1 MQCQNLVNLI
11 LVAKIFISFKILTQQ
26 ENITRFV
33 DLQINLKT
41 ELAWKDDESKAIK
54 ITEKQIELMI
64 KYLKIIIDTLKKEI
78 VEKIIY
84 EEK

>member
-1 MQCQNLVNLI
+1 MQCQNLVNFI

-33 DLQINLKT
+33 DLQINLKPG
-41 ELAWKDDESKAIK
+41 LAWKDDESKAIK

-78 VEKIIY
+78 VENIIY